1 MTNSRREL
9 LLTVGAVGMAVSA
22 GAADTKPAQDK
33 SAGLDSEK
41 FRQAVLAGDLSTV
54 TSMLDR
60 DPALRY
66 ARDADGVSVY
76 TLACLKGQPKIAE
89 ELVRRGLVL
98 DIFEAAAG
106 GNTPRVNELSKDNAL
121 IARQHL
127 PDDRTPLHLAAAA
140 GKADMVTALATRA
153 ADLSAGPESPL
164 LTTLNYPDHAV
175 ASAMSSFL
183 LVNASDPNARRRD
196 GKTAL
201 HLAAAR
207 GYDDLVQ
214 MLIHRGAATDVRDVD
229 GKTPL
234 DVATGSAIPVLQQA
248 SSIERVSYARR
259 YTQDQRG
266 NPVTRDDNY
275 GLPQELINQFSSVA
289 HNDFEKVKQLQKLC
303 PMLVMTRATWD
314 ELGIEA
320 AAHMGLVPMAKYLAD
335 LGAPVSTCTATLVG
349 AHDLVKRLLTEDPAC
364 IRERGAHDLPLLA
377 YTAYGDQRVD
387 TAELLLKAG
396 ADVHVKAFGQTTLHL
411 CARKGHVELAQLLL
425 ERGADVNAT
434 FETKAGLLTPLG
446 LAVQAKQSKMT
457 DFLKDHGA
465 HL

>member
-1 MTNSRREL
+1 M
-9 LLTVGAVGMAVSA
+9 VVS
-22 GAADTKPAQDK
+22 GEAAETKPTPDK
-33 SAGLDSEK
+33 SAALDSEK
-41 FRQAVLAGDLSTV
+41 FRQAVLAGDLASV

-66 ARDADGVSVY
+66 ARDADGLSVY

-98 DIFEAAAG
+98 DIFEAAAS
-106 GNTPRVNELSKDNAL
+106 GNTARVNELVKEDAL
-121 IARQHL
+121 IVRNRL
-127 PDDRTPLHLAAAA
+127 PDGRTPIHIAAAA
-140 GKADMVTALATRA
+140 GRPEMVTLISTKG

-164 LTTLNYPDHAV
+164 LIALNHPDHTT
-175 ASAMSSFL
+175 ASDMSRFL
-183 LVNASDPNARRRD
+183 LINASDPNARRRD

-207 GYDDLVQ
+207 GYDDMVQ
-214 MLIHRGAATDVRDVD
+214 MLIHRGAVTDVRDSD

-234 DVATGSAIPVLQQA
+234 DVATGSAIPVLQRA
-248 SSIERVSYARR
+248 SLIDRVNYTRR
-259 YTQDQRG
+259 YTQDQTG
-266 NPVTRDDNY
+266 KPVTRDDTY
-275 GLPQELINQFSSVA
+275 GLPQELVNQFSQVA
-289 HNDFEKVKQLQKLC
+289 HFDFEKVKQLQKLC

-335 LGAPVSTCTATLVG
+335 LGAPVSTCTATLIG

-387 TAELLLKAG
+387 TAELLLKSG
-396 ADVHVKAFGQTTLHL
+396 ADVHVTAFGQTTLHI
-411 CARKGHVELAQLLL
+411 AAGKGHVELAQLLM

-434 FETKAGLLTPLG
+434 VKMKGALLTPLAC
-446 LAVQAKQSKMT
+446 AVQAKQSKMA
-457 DFLKDHGA
+457 DFLKDHGG